1 MTMKER
7 KDTDKYTRRENQ
19 RQVIA
24 FRGKTWRR
32 HDLGYRMGGMK
43 HAQWK
48 SVAMQPGREEDRT

>member
-24 FRGKTWRR
+24 WRR

-48 SVAMQPGREEDRT
+48 SVAMQPGRDEDRT